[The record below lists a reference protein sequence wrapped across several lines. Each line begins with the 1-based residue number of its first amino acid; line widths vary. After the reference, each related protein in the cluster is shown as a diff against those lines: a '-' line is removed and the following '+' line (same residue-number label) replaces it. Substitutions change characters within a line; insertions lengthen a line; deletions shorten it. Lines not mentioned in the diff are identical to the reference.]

1 MGTRG
6 FISFVA
12 GGQEKTTYTHSDS
25 YPSGLGLDVLGWL
38 RTAVTSL
45 DVLTERATS
54 LLVVDPGSTPTPS
67 QIDHLRQHAD
77 LTVSDRRLDDWY
89 CMLRDTQGDPEA
101 ILDAGVIEDA
111 RTFPLDSLWAEY
123 GYLIDTDTS
132 TFETYVGAQRRPHD
146 RGRFAHRR
154 LPDWDPI
161 VDKYYPVALVA
172 SWPLNAI
179 PTDKAFLDAFPAD

>member
-12 GGQEKTTYTHSDS
+12 GGQEKTTYNHSDS
-25 YPSGLGLDVLGWL
+25 YPNGLGLEVLGWL

-45 DVLTERATS
+45 DVLTAKITN
-54 LLVVDPGSTPTPS
+54 LLVVDPDSTPTPA
-67 QIDHLRQHAD
+67 QIDRLRQYAD
-77 LTVSDRRLDDWY
+77 LAVSQGSLDDWY
-89 CMLRDTQGDPEA
+89 CLLRNTQGDPEA

-111 RTFPLDSLWAEY
+111 SSFPLDSLWAEY

-132 TFETYVGAQRRPHD
+132 VFETYVGGQIRPHD

-154 LPDWDPI
+154 IPGRNPI
-161 VDKYYPVALVA
+161 LDTYYPVALVA
-172 SWPLNAI
+172 SWPLNAL
-179 PTDKAFLDAFPAD
+179 PTDKAFLDAFSAD